1 MIKEFNSSYARNQYL
16 GIDTHLSDAHT
27 LLAQSILPQEAY
39 AKISDSLLELK
50 AQVSSAFAKIERE
63 TT

>member
-1 MIKEFNSSYARNQYL
+1 MIEGFARNQYL
-16 GIDTHLSDAHT
+16 EIDIVLADAHT
-27 LLAQSILPQEAY
+27 LLAQSMLSQEAY
-39 AKISDSLLELK
+39 QKISGSLLELK